1 MATHIIIPTEVGIV
15 KGTEELEKQIAQEIL
30 IEDQK
35 HATAQL
41 FDGGQPLGDKQRNT
55 GKDTKD
61 SKSTSP

>member
-1 MATHIIIPTEVGIV
+1 MATRTIIPNLDGIV

-35 HATAQL
+35 HTTAQL
-41 FDGGQPLGDKQRNT
+41 FDGGQSLGDKHRNT
-55 GKDTKD
+55 RKDTKD